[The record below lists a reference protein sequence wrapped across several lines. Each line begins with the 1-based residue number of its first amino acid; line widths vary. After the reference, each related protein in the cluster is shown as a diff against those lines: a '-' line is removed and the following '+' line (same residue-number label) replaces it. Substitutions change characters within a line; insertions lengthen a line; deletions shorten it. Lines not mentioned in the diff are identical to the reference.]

1 MVLRPETRHRHY
13 ESGAVCLETARAYQG
28 AGPAAMGQTEWSQA
42 QGLLLFPLF
51 AAQDRA
57 LYALDRRLEA
67 QEFRYVRGD

>member
-1 MVLRPETRHRHY
+1 MGQRPEIRHRRC
-13 ESGAVCLETARAYQG
+13 ESEAVCPETQRACQG
-28 AGPAAMGQTEWSQA
+28 AEGAATRQTEWSQA
-42 QGLLLFPLF
+42 QALLRPLRS